1 MDTWSLPPEQR
12 TWASSGRLSRSALSS
27 TAPTR
32 PTTPL
37 SRQSRR
43 ISRRMRLPSSGAMPH
58 ACMAATSA
66 PADAPATGVSG
77 VMSPRSRRTCHAP
90 TWYGKIMPAAE
101 NPTPSTAMAFSPVDD
116 DVAALG
122 GARVTRTARRS
133 TTPRVRVRGTRLCA
147 RDETAFGAVGAGETL
162 MFWKRAP
169 HHGAVCA
176 AKWRER
182 RWPLVLPRCAE
193 GLSPHDQ
200 GTDLLHR
207 TDLMAQL
214 HTGTVMRA
222 MFAGGIAL
230 WSKAA
235 TIAKVRTSPAPRT
248 PRRGWH
254 PLRFCDPAP
263 LTAVPSP

>member
-1 MDTWSLPPEQR
+1 
-12 TWASSGRLSRSALSS
+12 
-27 TAPTR
+27 
-32 PTTPL
+32 
-37 SRQSRR
+37 
-43 ISRRMRLPSSGAMPH
+43 
-58 ACMAATSA
+58 
-66 PADAPATGVSG
+66 
-77 VMSPRSRRTCHAP
+77 MSPRSRRTCHAP

-116 DVAALG
+116 VAALG

-133 TTPRVRVRGTRLCA
+133 TTPRVRGTRLCA

-169 HHGAVCA
+169 HHGAVCT

-182 RWPLVLPRCAE
+182 RWPLVLLRCAE
-193 GLSPHDQ
+193 GLPPHDQ

-235 TIAKVRTSPAPRT
+235 TIAKVRTSPAPRSPVAVGT
-248 PRRGWH
+248 LFVFAIPPR
-254 PLRFCDPAP
+254 
-263 LTAVPSP
+263 